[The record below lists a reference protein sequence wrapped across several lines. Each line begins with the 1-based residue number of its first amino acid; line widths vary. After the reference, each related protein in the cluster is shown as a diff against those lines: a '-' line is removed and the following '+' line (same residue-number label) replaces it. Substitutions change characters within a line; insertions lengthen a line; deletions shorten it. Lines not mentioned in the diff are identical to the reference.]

1 MFSTSSQGQPHT
13 PEVEAWIAA
22 EPSGAGHFAGYI
34 RASEDF
40 AGRYEVIAERRSAT
54 GTSKVRQAGAVNAQK
69 QVALR
74 VSHVSLGTVSPTD
87 HVVVTLNVYS
97 GDRLVVTRQFGS

>member
-1 MFSTSSQGQPHT
+1 
-13 PEVEAWIAA
+13 
-22 EPSGAGHFAGYI
+22 
-34 RASEDF
+34 
-40 AGRYEVIAERRSAT
+40 VIAERRSAT